1 MRARTLATVV
11 QCGWMLTIATLLLSL
26 YAKQSKAQPTSNS
39 PVGTN
44 KTPGST
50 GQQGHSGKAPGSTG
64 QQSKAGTSKAP
75 GSTSNWGAPIWGR
88 AARVKARGAPAG
100 HRASQPTSRDDYQSQ
115 GRQGGSQCHRRARRW
130 LAKTI
135 LAYYRGPEN
144 EPLIHRH
151 PRGRWYDAFRSRTDD
166 ATVLLLMAAPLFV
179 VGPLRF
185 SP

>member
-75 GSTSNWGAPIWGR
+75 GSTSNWGGAYLGPGSTGQSPGGASRAPR
-88 AARVKARGAPAG
+88 N
-100 HRASQPTSRDDYQSQ
+100 PTNKSR
-115 GRQGGSQCHRRARRW
+115 
-130 LAKTI
+130 
-135 LAYYRGPEN
+135 
-144 EPLIHRH
+144 
-151 PRGRWYDAFRSRTDD
+151 
-166 ATVLLLMAAPLFV
+166 
-179 VGPLRF
+179 
-185 SP
+185 

>member
-64 QQSKAGTSKAP
+64 QQSKAGRQQGTAQSNQQVEMITNLKA
-75 GSTSNWGAPIWGR
+75 A
-88 AARVKARGAPAG
+88 KAVHNATVALGV
-100 HRASQPTSRDDYQSQ
+100 
-115 GRQGGSQCHRRARRW
+115 GSQKQSWLTTEAR
-130 LAKTI
+130 TT
-135 LAYYRGPEN
+135 N
-144 EPLIHRH
+144 
-151 PRGRWYDAFRSRTDD
+151 
-166 ATVLLLMAAPLFV
+166 PLFTATQEGAGTMRF
-179 VGPLRF
+179 GPAPTTQPSCF
-185 SP
+185 